1 MAEETTT
8 PTTAA
13 QLRDRVTTL
22 IAGFSRGQRLTLAV
36 AAGAVVV
43 LVLAVSYVRG
53 NGPYAPLYTDL
64 AADDV
69 GVVTKKLTERGV
81 PYRLTGGG
89 GTVEVPAGDVY
100 QLRAD
105 LAEVA
110 LPSTSKV
117 GYGVLDSQGMT
128 ASDFSQR
135 VGFQRAM
142 EGEMARTIEAIDG
155 VEAATVHLA
164 LPKDEV
170 FALDEGKASAS
181 VLVKTSGTLAAEQVQ
196 AIVNIVAS
204 GIRGLSAD
212 RVSVAD
218 AEGRVLAAPGTGL
231 AGASATGGRQAD
243 ALNSFESNLGSAI
256 ESLLTAS
263 LGPGKAKVR
272 VAATLNFDQVS
283 STSETYEPPVT
294 LPGATTGLSLN
305 ESTKRESYGGAGG
318 ATAGQLGTEGTAEA
332 GGGGANG
339 YTLDQR
345 QVNYALNKVTETTNQ
360 APGSVQR
367 LSVAVLV
374 DEQAVDEAA
383 VAQID
388 TLVSAAAGIDPARGD
403 AVVVTRMPFD
413 SSVEEAMKKELES
426 KSASK
431 VGAGSSLMLFV
442 AAGIIGL
449 LIVVSTFLVLRRRKK
464 DLATLESLAARL
476 SARTEPE
483 SGALADQDTTVVPVV
498 SAGNDGASVDGR
510 FGTAVPHVPGS
521 TGEGRRS
528 ERREVLTELID
539 NQPDEVAQLLRD
551 WLGDRRAVRR

>member
-1 MAEETTT
+1 MPGASPQT
-8 PTTAA
+8 PTNAA
-13 QLRDRVTTL
+13 QLRDRVMSL

-36 AAGAVVV
+36 AAGAVIL

-64 AADDV
+64 ASDDV
-69 GVVTKKLTERGV
+69 GVVTKKLTEKGV

-89 GTVEVPAGDVY
+89 GTIEVPAGDVY

-117 GYGVLDSQGMT
+117 GYGVLDAQGMT

-164 LPKDEV
+164 IPKDDV
-170 FALDEGKASAS
+170 FALDEGKATAS
-181 VLVKTSGTLAAEQVQ
+181 VLVKTSDTLASEQVQ

-204 GIRGLSAD
+204 GIQGLSAD

-218 AEGRVLAAPGTGL
+218 AEGRVLAAPGTGV
-231 AGASATGGRQAD
+231 AGASAIGGRQAD
-243 ALNSFESNLGSAI
+243 ALNSFEGNLSSAI
-256 ESLLTAS
+256 ESLLAAS

-294 LPGATTGLSLN
+294 LPGATTGLSQN
-305 ESTKRESYGGAGG
+305 ESTKRESYGGAGAG
-318 ATAGQLGTEGTAEA
+318 SAGQLGTEGAAEA
-332 GGGGANG
+332 GASGTSG

-374 DEQAVDEAA
+374 DDQAVDEAT

-403 AVVVTRMPFD
+403 TVVVTRMPFD
-413 SSVEEAMKKELES
+413 ESITEAMKKDLEAA
-426 KSASK
+426 SAAK
-431 VGAGSSLMLFV
+431 AGAGSPIMLFA
-442 AAGIIGL
+442 AAGLIAL
-449 LIVVSTFLVLRRRKK
+449 LIAVSTVLVLRRRKK
-464 DLATLESLAARL
+464 DLAALESLAARL
-476 SARTEPE
+476 GGRSETELPFGE
-483 SGALADQDTTVVPVV
+483 QETTIVPAV
-498 SAGNDGASVDGR
+498 AGGNDGASVDGR
-510 FGTAVPHVPGS
+510 FGTAVPDVMGG
-521 TGEGRRS
+521 TGEGRRN
-528 ERREVLTELID
+528 ERRQVLTELID